1 MATFLE
7 RAKDFA
13 TESARVK
20 SAFFSSDSHTLE
32 LSRAADLWANTLKS
46 GKKILFV
53 GNGGSAADSQHLA
66 AELVA
71 RFKMERPGLPALALT
86 VDTSALTAISN
97 DYDFESVYSRQV
109 EALGQSGDLLVAIST
124 SGNSKNIL
132 KAIRTAKQKGIQVI
146 GMSGQSGGQM
156 KELCN
161 VALCVPSSD
170 VARIQETHILIGHI
184 LCDETEGRLF
194 GSYLK

>member
-20 SAFFSSDSHTLE
+20 SAFFGSDSHTLE

-109 EALGQSGDLLVAIST
+109 EALGQNGDLLVAIST

-132 KAIRTAKQKGIQVI
+132 KAIRAAKLKGIHVI